1 MNFDLTDE
9 QQLLGSEARRV
20 LTGRASYERLR
31 ALFDSGEHWDAS
43 LWREIAELGWLGAA
57 IPEELGG
64 SGRTQFDLCVL
75 AYELGRCVAPVP
87 FASSIGLAAQAIL
100 LAGTPAQKSRYL
112 PKLASGEL
120 IGTFAFAEGPGSLPD
135 QPGGTRLIGGR
146 LSGAKWP
153 VPDAQIAH
161 LAVVNATGSD
171 GLVLAV
177 VELDQQGVTRT
188 SLTSLDPGR
197 PHALVEFRDASAET
211 LGEPGAGAP
220 ELARLLD
227 HAATLTAFEQVGG
240 TEAVLEMGRDYVLQ
254 RRTFGR
260 LVGSYQAVKHKLADI
275 WVGLELA
282 RSNAYFAA
290 WAASGN
296 AREFPLAA
304 AAARLSATEAY
315 GYAAEE
321 NLHLHGGFGYTWEAN
336 CHFHY
341 RRARLLAVALG
352 STAYWSDRLVNE
364 LTGPTA
370 AGARGAFHDKESADG
385 L

>member
-1 MNFDLTDE
+1 MNFDLSDE
-9 QQLLGSEARRV
+9 QQLLGDEARRV
-20 LTGRASYERLR
+20 LADRASYRRQR
-31 ALFDSGEHWDAS
+31 ALFDSGEHWDAP

-57 IPEELGG
+57 IPEEFGG
-64 SGRTQFDLCVL
+64 AGRTHFDLCVI
-75 AYELGRCVAPVP
+75 AYELGRCVAPIP

-100 LAGTPAQKSRYL
+100 LAGTPEQKSRYL

-120 IGTFAFAEGPGSLPD
+120 VGTFAFAEGPGSPPD
-135 QPGGTRLIGGR
+135 RPRGTRLAEGR
-146 LSGAKWP
+146 LNGVKYP

-161 LAVVNATGSD
+161 LAVVSAVGSD
-171 GLVLAV
+171 GQALALVD
-177 VELDQQGVTRT
+177 LDQRGVTRT
-188 SLTSLDPGR
+188 SLTSIDPGR
-197 PHALVEFRDASAET
+197 QHAMLEFRNASAEA
-211 LGEPGAGAP
+211 LGAP
-220 ELARLLD
+220 GSGAAELGRLLD

-240 TEAVLEMGRDYVLQ
+240 TEAVLEMGKNYVMQ

-260 LVGSYQAVKHKLADI
+260 WVGSYQAVKHRLADL

-290 WAASGN
+290 WTASSDE
-296 AREFPLAA
+296 RQLPLAA

-321 NLHLHGGFGYTWEAN
+321 NLHLHGGIGYTWEAD

-341 RRARLLAVALG
+341 RRARLLAVSLG
-352 STAYWSDRLVNE
+352 SSAYWSDRLMNQ
-364 LTGPTA
+364 LTEPAA
-370 AGARGAFHDKESADG
+370 AGGGGSAESADG